1 MDLIWLIPILPG
13 LGALINGL
21 VGIRSFSRQ
30 TSGLVACAAM
40 AGALGVSLYAFGQM
54 LGLSPEARDHV
65 VNLGHWIPPIPLAT
79 AHGIGSFEVPWAFR
93 LDPLSGMMI
102 LVVTGIGLLIHIYST
117 AYMHDEPRG
126 GYARFFCYLNL
137 FCFFMLVLVLGS
149 SFLTMFVGWEGVG
162 LCSYLLIGYWY
173 EKKSASDAGKK
184 AFIVNRVGD
193 WGFVLGVFLI
203 FYTFGT
209 LDFRA
214 VANAAAAMPVEAE
227 FGVISLI
234 CLFLFI
240 GATGKSAQIPLYVW
254 LPDAMEGPTPVSA
267 LIHAAT
273 MVTAGVY
280 MVGRNAVLFGHAP
293 IVAQI
298 VMIVGA
304 LTALMAATIGLV
316 QYDIKRVLAYSTVSQ
331 LGYMFLAMGVGAYAT
346 AHGWTHIGLAA
357 FAAGAF
363 HLMTHAFFK
372 ALLFLGSGS
381 VIHAMAGEQD
391 MRRMG
396 DLKRYMPVTYMTMMI
411 GTLAIAGIFP
421 LAGFFSKDEI
431 LFRAFLTNKIIWGF
445 GVITA
450 LMTAFYM
457 FRLMSMTFFGNY
469 RGPAWEHA
477 SAAAVHAAATH
488 GVPHPVDPHAHGQAH
503 KAQHDVSHGPADDH
517 GHAHDD
523 AHGHGH
529 GPWHGPH
536 ESPRAMTLPLMALA
550 VGAIVAGFV
559 SVPPALGG
567 SAALEHFLAP
577 SFSGGTAE
585 AHAPEGAAL
594 PAAEAAV
601 ETAAANATH
610 EEPHISAWAE
620 RGLMAFSVMI
630 ALIGIVAAY
639 RFYVLNP
646 DTAEGLKRRYAGAHN
661 LLYNKYFVDELYDA
675 TFIKGTM
682 KSSFGLWT
690 FDRRVVDGAVN
701 GSGWLTVFSSW
712 ISSLI
717 DKYVVDGAVNLIGRS
732 SEESSFVFRR
742 VQTGLVQNY
751 ALLMLAGV
759 CVFVSIYLLV
769 R

>member
-13 LGALINGL
+13 IGAAINGL
-21 VGIRSFSRQ
+21 IGIRSFNRQ
-30 TSGLVACAAM
+30 TSGLVACATM
-40 AGALGVSLYAFGQM
+40 AGSLAVSLNAFWQL
-54 LGLSPEARDHV
+54 LGLPPEARDHV
-65 VNLGHWIPPIPLAT
+65 VTLGPWIPPIPLQT
-79 AHGIGSFEVPWAFR
+79 VSGIGSFEVPWAFR
-93 LDPLSGMMI
+93 LDPLSAMMI
-102 LVVTGIGLLIHIYST
+102 LVVTGIGFLIHVYST

-149 SFLTMFVGWEGVG
+149 TFLTMFVGWEGVG

-184 AFIVNRVGD
+184 AFIVNRIGD
-193 WGFVLGVFLI
+193 WGFVLGVFLV

-209 LDFRA
+209 LDFRM
-214 VANAAAAMPVEAE
+214 VANAAAAMPVETE
-227 FGVISLI
+227 FSVISLI
-234 CLFLFI
+234 ALLLFI

-280 MVGRNAVLFGHAP
+280 MVGRNAVLFAHAP
-293 IVAQI
+293 IVAEI

-346 AHGWTHIGLAA
+346 AHGWPHIGVAA

-431 LFRAFLTNKIIWGF
+431 LFRAFLTNKFIWGF

-457 FRLMSMTFFGNY
+457 FRLMSMTFLGKY
-469 RGPAWEHA
+469 RGPAWEHTTP
-477 SAAAVHAAATH
+477 AAVHAAAAH
-488 GVPHPVDPHAHGQAH
+488 GVPHPTDPHAHGHAH
-503 KAQHDVSHGPADDH
+503 KRQHDVSHGPADDDDP
-517 GHAHDD
+517 GHD
-523 AHGHGH
+523 AHGH

-536 ESPRAMTLPLMALA
+536 ESPQAMTVPLMVLA
-550 VGAIVAGFV
+550 VGAMVAGFV
-559 SVPPALGG
+559 SIPPALGG
-567 SAALEHFLAP
+567 GAALEHFLEP
-577 SFSGGTAE
+577 SFT
-585 AHAPEGAAL
+585 AHAAAAGVAV
-594 PAAEAAV
+594 PAAEAASG
-601 ETAAANATH
+601 AAATEAAH
-610 EEPHISAWAE
+610 EEPHISHAAE
-620 RGLMAFSVMI
+620 LGLMAFSVMI
-630 ALIGIVAAY
+630 AVIGIGVAY
-639 RFYVLNP
+639 RFYVLSP
-646 DTAEGLKRRYAGAHN
+646 QTADGLKERFAGAHS
-661 LLYNKYFVDELYDA
+661 LLSNKYFVDELYNS
-675 TFIKGTM
+675 TFVAGTM
-682 KSSFGLWT
+682 KSSFGLWG

-701 GSGWLTVFSSW
+701 GSGWLTVFMSW
-712 ISSLI
+712 VSSLI
-717 DKYVVDGAVNLIGRS
+717 DRYIVDGAVNLVGRS

-742 VQTGLVQNY
+742 VQTGLIQNY

-759 CVFVSIYLLV
+759 CAFVSIYLLV

>member
-1 MDLIWLIPILPG
+1 MDLIWLIPILPA
-13 LGALINGL
+13 LGAAINGL
-21 VGIRSFSRQ
+21 IGIRSFSRS
-30 TSGLVACAAM
+30 TAGLVACAAM
-40 AGALGVSLYAFGQM
+40 AGALGVSLFAFWEL
-54 LGLSPEARDHV
+54 LGLPAESRQHV
-65 VNLGHWIPPIPLAT
+65 VTLGDWIPSIPLAT
-79 AHGIGSFEVPWAFR
+79 AHGIGSFEVPWALR
-93 LDPLSGMMI
+93 LDPLAGMMI
-102 LVVTGIGLLIHIYST
+102 LVVTGIGLLIHVYST

-137 FCFFMLVLVLGS
+137 FCFFMLILVLGS

-184 AFIVNRVGD
+184 AFLVNRVGD

-214 VANAAAAMPVEAE
+214 VANAAGALPVEME
-227 FGVISLI
+227 FGVISAI
-234 CLFLFI
+234 CLLLFV

-280 MVGRNAVLFGHAP
+280 MVGRNAVLFAHAP
-293 IVAQI
+293 IVAEI
-298 VMIVGA
+298 MMIVGA

-346 AHGWTHIGLAA
+346 AHGWPHIGLAA

-396 DLKRYMPVTYMTMMI
+396 GLKRYLPVTYMTMMI
-411 GTLAIAGIFP
+411 GTLAIAGIPP

-431 LFRAFLTNKIIWGF
+431 LFRAFLTNKIIWSF
-445 GVITA
+445 AVVTA

-457 FRLMSMTFFGNY
+457 FRLMSMTFLGTY
-469 RGPAWEHA
+469 RGPAWA
-477 SAAAVHAAATH
+477 QATPAAAHVAAVH
-488 GVPHPVDPHAHGQAH
+488 GVPHPTDPHAHGQAH
-503 KAQHDVSHGPADDH
+503 KSDHEVSHGPADDVDT
-517 GHAHDD
+517 GHD

-529 GPWHGPH
+529 GAWHGPH
-536 ESPRAMTLPLMALA
+536 ESPQAMTVPLMALA
-550 VGAIVAGFV
+550 VGAMVAGFI
-559 SVPPALGG
+559 SIPPALGG
-567 SAALEHFLAP
+567 GAVLEHFLEP
-577 SFSGGTAE
+577 SLTAE
-585 AHAPEGAAL
+585 ASAAHVGGAA
-594 PAAEAAV
+594 ASGAAV
-601 ETAAANATH
+601 EPGSSATPEPAH
-610 EEPHISAWAE
+610 EEPHISHGAE
-620 RGLMAFSVMI
+620 LALMAFSVLI
-630 ALIGIVAAY
+630 AIAGIWTAF
-639 RFYVLNP
+639 RFYVRSP
-646 DTAEGLKRRYAGAHN
+646 ETADNLKERYAGAHS
-661 LLYNKYFVDELYDA
+661 LLYNKYYVDELYDA

-701 GSGWLTVFSSW
+701 GSGWVTVFASW
-712 ISSLI
+712 ISGLI
-717 DKYVVDGAVNLIGRS
+717 DRYVVDGAVNLVGRS
-732 SEESSFVFRR
+732 SEESSFLFRR
-742 VQTGLVQNY
+742 VQTGLIQNY

-759 CVFVSIYLLV
+759 CAFVSIYLLV